1 MEGEEYKSVNETS
14 NPMAPRKALQYIG
27 TALPRIIHAI
37 ATATKTAPCYFAK
50 ADIQDGFWRVFIKPE
65 GRWNFAYTLPQRT
78 PDDPVH
84 IVVPNSTQMGWV
96 ESIYVFCAAS
106 ETARDIGEVLLRE
119 DSLPAH
125 KLEEV
130 ILPKVVQSPIT
141 ESFDPATFL
150 QMLEVYVDDFI
161 AIAQATNIETLR
173 HVT

>member
-1 MEGEEYKSVNETS
+1 M
-14 NPMAPRKALQYIG
+14 
-27 TALPRIIHAI
+27 
-37 ATATKTAPCYFAK
+37 
-50 ADIQDGFWRVFIKPE
+50 
-65 GRWNFAYTLPQRT
+65 LPQRT

-96 ESIYVFCAAS
+96 ESMYVFCAAS
-106 ETARDIGEVLLRE
+106 ETVRDIGEVLLRE

-150 QMLEVYVDDFI
+150 QMLEVYIDNFI
-161 AIAQATNIETLR
+161 TIAQVTNVETLR
-173 HVT
+173 HVTRALLHAIDSLFPDSVSISKLQKEGAWETRKEILG